1 VHQAVGVVRGSTVF
15 PAVGYDSLISVL
27 SSGEPLSNLKAKGT
41 GYALSEVRLHA
52 PVPRPGKIL
61 ATIVNTQAML
71 GGEDVHLD
79 RPRIDM
85 KAPSTVIGAGEKV
98 VAPMVGVRPEV
109 ELAAI
114 VGRRLTRATEHEAL
128 DGIAGFTV
136 LNDVTAPSDSKDDA
150 YEAYR
155 RERSSGE
162 IKKSQMRGP
171 LFRSKNHDTF
181 CPMGPWLVTPDELD
195 SSNLHMTTKFD
206 GFMVQEGSTSEYIFV
221 PAKIASYLSGF
232 LTLEPGDV
240 ISCGSVGWTK
250 SALGELDPTE
260 YTLPKRDGTLELEV
274 EGIGKLVNPVAFE
287 SRP

>member
-1 VHQAVGVVRGSTVF
+1 MVGVMKGSTVF
-15 PAVGYDSLISVL
+15 PVVGYDSLLSVFV
-27 SSGEPLSNLKAKGT
+27 SGEPLSNMKWKGK
-41 GYALSEVRLHA
+41 GYAVSEVQFHA

-85 KAPSTVIGAGEKV
+85 KAPSTVIGAGGKIT
-98 VAPMVGVRPEV
+98 APASGVRPEV

-114 VGRRLTRATEHEAL
+114 VGKRLTRADERDAL
-128 DGIAGFTV
+128 VGIAGFTV

-155 RERSSGE
+155 RDRGTGE
-162 IKKSQMRGP
+162 IRKSQMRGP
-171 LFRSKNHDTF
+171 LFRSKNHDSF
-181 CPMGPWLVTPDELD
+181 CPMGPWMVTPDELD
-195 SSNLHMTTKFD
+195 FSNLRMTTKFE
-206 GFMVQEGSTSEYIFV
+206 GFMVQEGSTSEYIFG
-221 PAKIASYLSGF
+221 PEKIASYLSGF

-274 EGIGKLVNPVAFE
+274 EGIGKLVNPVSYE
-287 SRP
+287 SRQ